1 MPYEDYED
9 LLAGIS
15 LDIRQVGHQICDQ
28 KTSCFDVMSIIAE
41 SVLHFTEEDHDRQFS
56 RHELQGDPFSDG
68 IVRENLGKPDI
79 TMTSNEYDKFFQQPL
94 NVLAHAGILSVNKA
108 GRPHQFRV
116 ENREFLTILAQ
127 QETQARQFNAVFTEK
142 YFRGSG
148 LERQLENFILV
159 ARDHGTD
166 DQEKKYALSALR
178 DAHNQL
184 ILDNTPSRVDN
195 PPTTNARRIFWP
207 ALNCIAQRYGI
218 RGGRRGQLS
227 QEVILPDNLRYGGE
241 ENSRDFGKR
250 RDETRTEWAERL
262 AIQGNANR
270 VLNRLMNQNM
280 AAIERK
286 YARRSQFDLE
296 NNGQAGTQV
305 HHILLRSAN
314 LGGNPRFQA
323 HAENMIILQ
332 AVQHQRTQPQGF
344 QRPPDPIFQAELFI
358 CNSFYIERSIE
369 NGEDFYTK
377 ENFVQLLN
385 AAYDGDPFND
395 NQSFADLR
403 IAIIDAVN
411 QIPDLE
417 RNPIN
422 LPLARIAEI
431 EAISNTP
438 VVG

>member
-1 MPYEDYED
+1 MAYEDYED
-9 LLAGIS
+9 LLAGIT
-15 LDIRQVGHQICDQ
+15 LDIRQVRHQICDQ

-262 AIQGNANR
+262 AMQGNANR